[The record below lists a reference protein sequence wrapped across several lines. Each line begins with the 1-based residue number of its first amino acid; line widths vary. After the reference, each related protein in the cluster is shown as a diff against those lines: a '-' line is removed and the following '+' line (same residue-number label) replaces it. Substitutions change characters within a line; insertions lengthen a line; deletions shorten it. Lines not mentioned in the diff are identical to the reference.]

1 MIRRPP
7 RSTRTDTLFPY
18 TTLCRSDGCVSHL
31 IPVSMKASLLQ
42 KLEAMAERREELAR
56 ELGDASVI
64 ADNEKFRR
72 LSQEYAQLGPLA
84 ENYVAHRDATHALAD
99 LEAMQRDND
108 PEMRA
113 MADAEWPEVRARID
127 ALEAELQGYLVP
139 RSEEHTS
146 ELQSLMRISYAVFCL
161 KKK

>member
-1 MIRRPP
+1 M
-7 RSTRTDTLFPY
+7 
-18 TTLCRSDGCVSHL
+18 
-31 IPVSMKASLLQ
+31 
-42 KLEAMAERREELAR
+42 EAMAECREDQER
-56 ELGDASVI
+56 EVGDASVI

-139 RSEEHTS
+139 KDPLDNNNVFLEIRAGTGGDEAAIFAGDLH
-146 ELQSLMRISYAVFCL
+146 RIDRKSTRL
-161 KKK
+161 

>member
-1 MIRRPP
+1 MILRPP
-7 RSTRTDTLFPY
+7 RSTRTDSLFPY
-18 TTLCRSDGCVSHL
+18 PTLFRS
-31 IPVSMKASLLQ
+31 
-42 KLEAMAERREELAR
+42 MAERREELAR

-127 ALEAELQGYLVP
+127 ALDRKSTP
-139 RSEEHTS
+139 RNS
-146 ELQSLMRISYAVFCL
+146 RP
-161 KKK
+161 

>member
-1 MIRRPP
+1 M
-7 RSTRTDTLFPY
+7 
-18 TTLCRSDGCVSHL
+18 G
-31 IPVSMKASLLQ
+31 
-42 KLEAMAERREELAR
+42 ERREELAR

-139 RSEEHTS
+139 KDPLDNNNVFLEIRAGTGGDEAAIFAGDLHRMYSRSEEHTS
-146 ELQSLMRISYAVFCL
+146 ELQSL
-161 KKK
+161 

>member
-1 MIRRPP
+1 M
-7 RSTRTDTLFPY
+7 
-18 TTLCRSDGCVSHL
+18 
-31 IPVSMKASLLQ
+31 
-42 KLEAMAERREELAR
+42 EAMAECREDQER
-56 ELGDASVI
+56 EVGDASVI

-113 MADAEWPEVRARID
+113 MADAEWPEVRARIE

-139 RSEEHTS
+139 KDRSEEHTS
-146 ELQSLMRISYAVFCL
+146 ELKSLMRISYAVFCL
-161 KKK
+161 KTKTTIIL

>member
-1 MIRRPP
+1 M
-7 RSTRTDTLFPY
+7 
-18 TTLCRSDGCVSHL
+18 
-31 IPVSMKASLLQ
+31 
-42 KLEAMAERREELAR
+42 EAMAECREDQER
-56 ELGDASVI
+56 EVGDASVI

-139 RSEEHTS
+139 KDPQIGRASCRERVG
-146 ELQSLMRISYAVFCL
+146 QDV
-161 KKK
+161 